1 MESTSHTGT
10 GCVGAAPAEHPLPL
24 HSQTCLLLC
33 GRRKFTLARWEQ
45 KENAAELS
53 IQKLFCPEQQDSALG
68 RRFPLVRF
76 PLVAGRLWQG

>member
-10 GCVGAAPAEHPLPL
+10 GCFGAAPAEHPLPL

-33 GRRKFTLARWEQ
+33 GWSTLARWEQ
-45 KENAAELS
+45 KENAAELCIRKS
-53 IQKLFCPEQQDSALG
+53 FCPEQQESALG

-76 PLVAGRLWQG
+76 PLVAGCLWQG